1 MTRSDATPLVQI
13 LIFGGRGDLARRKL
27 VPAIASLARRP
38 QGSANLQV
46 VGVGAA
52 R

>member
-1 MTRSDATPLVQI
+1 MTQSDATQLVQI

-38 QGSANLQV
+38 QGARSCRSSASD
-46 VGVGAA
+46 GAE
-52 R
+52 